1 MASLWKRIMKTILV
15 TDDDRDVRAIIRMR
29 LEAARYRILE
39 ASDGQSALELAQTEH
54 PDLLLLDMTMP
65 GISGVE
71 VVERLR
77 GNPAT
82 AHIPVMLISG
92 AEEIADK
99 QFALSVKANDYL
111 VKPIDGKELLERVRS
126 LLG

>member
-1 MASLWKRIMKTILV
+1 MKTILV

-39 ASDGQSALELAQTEH
+39 ASDGQSALELAQNEH